1 MIDTKQLEQEIKLS
15 IKSKVDSLL
24 KESEILAVIND
35 TVNSVIAERV
45 AAIVAIHLSNAV
57 AKGKIERELDTKY
70 TSNLFSILE
79 KEIKQ
84 RASNEVAKINMP
96 VEVGKQIIE
105 VVNNRIQN
113 AALPEKSIHH
123 RTINW
128 DGYKLTA
135 NALSTGIIESFSS
148 TGIQDIAKSTEL
160 TIANNMV
167 IVENNLISRSAEIK
181 ENLVANNL
189 TVKNIKINNQLILN
203 DSINKQFVS
212 LINDTINKELNNQ
225 KIDIVGKAI
234 YANGAEIL
242 TENSLGPAIVNSN
255 LRRLGRLVDLNVA
268 GNAYFNDTMVVTD
281 QGKIGINTTEP
292 EGVLT
297 MWDDDSEL
305 TIRRYKK
312 KHMYIGTMRDTELSL
327 GINGNI
333 KLSIRK
339 DNTVEM
345 QKIEINGLKISSSDV
360 VPTAPGFPG
369 EIVIMKTQKDN
380 DPWAYRCIGG
390 EKWKALRS

>member
-24 KESEILAVIND
+24 KESDILTVIND
-35 TVNSVIAERV
+35 TVDSIIAERV
-45 AAIVAIHLSNAV
+45 AAIVTVHLSNAV
-57 AKGKIERELDTKY
+57 TKGKIERELDTKY
-70 TSNLFSILE
+70 TTNLFSILE

-84 RASNEVAKINMP
+84 RAANEVAKINMP
-96 VEVGKQIIE
+96 AEVGKQIIE
-105 VVNNRIQN
+105 VVNTRMQN

-128 DGYKLTA
+128 DGFKLTA
-135 NALSTGIIESFSS
+135 NALSDGVIESFSS
-148 TGIQDIAKSTEL
+148 TGIQDIAETTEL

-167 IVENNLISRSAEIK
+167 IVENNLISRSADIK

-212 LINDTINKELNNQ
+212 LINDTLNKELNDQ

-242 TENSLGPAIVNSN
+242 TENSLGSPIINSN
-255 LRRLGRLVDLNVA
+255 LRRLGRLFELNVA

-281 QGKIGINTTEP
+281 QGKIGINTIEP

-327 GINGNI
+327 GINGEI

-339 DNTVEM
+339 DATVEM
-345 QKIEINGLKISSSDV
+345 QKIEINGLKISSSDT
-360 VPTAPGFPG
+360 VPVDPGFPG
-369 EIVIMKTQKDN
+369 EIVIMKIQKDN
-380 DPWAYRCIGG
+380 EPWAYRCIGG
-390 EKWKALRS
+390 DKWKALRS